1 MEDNERPSRTYK
13 LRAPGISDH
22 ALYFTVVGE
31 STPEAFF
38 INSKELESFQ
48 WITSLMTSYHRRV
61 KQYVDN
67 TSMIGPIDTN
77 IIKRSRLQE
86 IINDMKET
94 FDPNGS
100 YIIPDGTGREVHSVV
115 HHLGLILENHCKTIP
130 IS

>member
-1 MEDNERPSRTYK
+1 MQDNERPSRTYK
-13 LRAPGISDH
+13 LRAPGITDF
-22 ALYFTVVGE
+22 AIYFTVVGE

-38 INSKELESFQ
+38 INSKELDSFQ

-61 KQYVDN
+61 KQHIDN
-67 TSMIGPIDTN
+67 TSMIGPINTN

-86 IINDMKET
+86 IIKDMKET

-115 HHLGLILENHCKTIP
+115 HHLGLILEYHCKMIP
-130 IS
+130 A

>member
-1 MEDNERPSRTYK
+1 MNDNERPSRTYK

-22 ALYFTVVGE
+22 ALYFTIVGE

-48 WITSLMTSYHRRV
+48 WITSLMTSYHRQV
-61 KQYVDN
+61 EEYIDN
-67 TSMIGPIDTN
+67 ISIVGPVN
-77 IIKRSRLQE
+77 INAIKRFRLQK
-86 IINDMKET
+86 IIEDMKET

-115 HHLGLILENHCKTIP
+115 HHLGLILENHCKIIP
-130 IS
+130 A

>member
-1 MEDNERPSRTYK
+1 MMNNNNERPSRTYK

-31 STPEAFF
+31 SIPEAFF

-48 WITSLMTSYHRRV
+48 WITSLMTSYHRQV
-61 KQYVDN
+61 KAG
-67 TSMIGPIDTN
+67 TPIE
-77 IIKRSRLQE
+77 S

-94 FDPNGS
+94 FDPNGL

-115 HHLGLILENHCKTIP
+115 HHLGLILEYHCKIIP
-130 IS
+130 A